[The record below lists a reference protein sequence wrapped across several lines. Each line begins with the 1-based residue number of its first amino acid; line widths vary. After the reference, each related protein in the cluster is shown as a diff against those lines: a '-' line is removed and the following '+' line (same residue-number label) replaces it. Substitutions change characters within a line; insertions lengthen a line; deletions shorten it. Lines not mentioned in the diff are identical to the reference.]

1 MGCEKYL
8 ELVTSC
14 DLSQVV
20 VVLVVTGALGTTS
33 KRLKEWL
40 KKLNIKSRIELLQ
53 KAALLIT
60 VKNVKQVL
68 ET

>member
-20 VVLVVTGALGTTS
+20 VVPVVTGALGMTS

-40 KKLNIKSRIELLQ
+40 KKLNIKSCIELLQ

-60 VKNVKQVL
+60 VKM
-68 ET
+68 

>member
-1 MGCEKYL
+1 M
-8 ELVTSC
+8 
-14 DLSQVV
+14 VV
-20 VVLVVTGALGTTS
+20 PVVTGALGMTS
-33 KRLKEWL
+33 KRLKDWM
-40 KKLNIKSRIELLQ
+40 KKLNIKSCIELLQ